1 MAFVEPCC
9 VEHMLPQLLRNSKG
23 NALFQTNGDV
33 TIEKLMQAA
42 CCMASGGFG
51 EYWIVV
57 READI
62 VLMRTLAHWID
73 RGWIRRLCLLTETDQ
88 RTLVASELGTE
99 RMKLTD
105 YGWREGLAASQL
117 FCCIGERETIVVQ
130 GEMMLQAA
138 TTARVT
144 AYSASVGPN
153 SRMLATDSPAAS
165 LIDNLRALLRA
176 SKRRK
181 RKSSA
186 AQPSG
191 SDTGNAQ
198 PSGSDTDVASQS
210 DASAGSD
217 PSDPSDPSDTSA
229 PSSAPSA
236 ESSAAPLG
244 SDPDRASQGD
254 AQSASDPQSQSA
266 SDPESQS
273 ASDPNS
279 EG

>member
-1 MAFVEPCC
+1 
-9 VEHMLPQLLRNSKG
+9 
-23 NALFQTNGDV
+23 
-33 TIEKLMQAA
+33 
-42 CCMASGGFG
+42 
-51 EYWIVV
+51 
-57 READI
+57 
-62 VLMRTLAHWID
+62 MRTLAHWID

-88 RTLVASELGTE
+88 RALVADELGEE

-181 RKSSA
+181 RKEKGESSGT
-186 AQPSG
+186 G
-191 SDTGNAQ
+191 SA
-198 PSGSDTDVASQS
+198 
-210 DASAGSD
+210 
-217 PSDPSDPSDTSA
+217 DTSA
-229 PSSAPSA
+229 TTDQVPVPSDAPA
-236 ESSAAPLG
+236 EG
-244 SDPDRASQGD
+244 
-254 AQSASDPQSQSA
+254 
-266 SDPESQS
+266 
-273 ASDPNS
+273 
-279 EG
+279 

>member
-1 MAFVEPCC
+1 MFLEPCC
-9 VEHMLPQLLRNSKG
+9 IENQLPQLLRRERG

-73 RGWIRRLCLLTETDQ
+73 RGWIRRLCLLTEADQ

-153 SRMLATDSPAAS
+153 SRMLATDGPAAS

-181 RKSSA
+181 RKA
-186 AQPSG
+186 
-191 SDTGNAQ
+191 
-198 PSGSDTDVASQS
+198 
-210 DASAGSD
+210 
-217 PSDPSDPSDTSA
+217 
-229 PSSAPSA
+229 
-236 ESSAAPLG
+236 AAPLG

-266 SDPESQS
+266 PDPQSQSASDPESQS
-273 ASDPNS
+273 ASEAQPHGSDPS
-279 EG
+279 ESPEG

>member
-1 MAFVEPCC
+1 MFLEPCC
-9 VEHMLPQLLRNSKG
+9 IENQLPQLLRRERG

-117 FCCIGERETIVVQ
+117 FCCIGDRETIVVQ

-153 SRMLATDSPAAS
+153 SRMLATDSPAVS

-181 RKSSA
+181 RKSSE

-191 SDTGNAQ
+191 SDTGN
-198 PSGSDTDVASQS
+198 S
-210 DASAGSD
+210 GSD
-217 PSDPSDPSDTSA
+217 PSDT
-229 PSSAPSA
+229 SAPSA

-244 SDPDRASQGD
+244 SDHDRASQGD
-254 AQSASDPQSQSA
+254 AQSA

>member
-9 VEHMLPQLLRNSKG
+9 AENQIPQLIRNSKG
-23 NALFQTNGDV
+23 HALFQTNGDV

-73 RGWIRRLCLLTETDQ
+73 RGWIRRLCLLTEGDQ

-153 SRMLATDSPAAS
+153 ARMLATDSPAAS

-181 RKSSA
+181 RKAKDESSGTGSA
-186 AQPSG
+186 DTSEATDHVPVPSDAPAEGSADHQPDGKAQP
-191 SDTGNAQ
+191 DTEA
-198 PSGSDTDVASQS
+198 
-210 DASAGSD
+210 
-217 PSDPSDPSDTSA
+217 
-229 PSSAPSA
+229 
-236 ESSAAPLG
+236 
-244 SDPDRASQGD
+244 
-254 AQSASDPQSQSA
+254 
-266 SDPESQS
+266 
-273 ASDPNS
+273 
-279 EG
+279 

>member
-1 MAFVEPCC
+1 MFLEPCC
-9 VEHMLPQLLRNSKG
+9 IENQLPQLLRRERG

-73 RGWIRRLCLLTETDQ
+73 RGWIRRLCLLTEADQ
-88 RTLVASELGTE
+88 RTLVANELGTE

-176 SKRRK
+176 SKRKARK
-181 RKSSA
+181 KASE

-191 SDTGNAQ
+191 
-198 PSGSDTDVASQS
+198 
-210 DASAGSD
+210 
-217 PSDPSDPSDTSA
+217 SDPSDTSA
-229 PSSAPSA
+229 PSAESSTESSAA
-236 ESSAAPLG
+236 SSAAPLG

>member
-1 MAFVEPCC
+1 MFLEPCC
-9 VEHMLPQLLRNSKG
+9 IENQLPQLLRRERG
-23 NALFQTNGDV
+23 HALFQTNGDV

-117 FCCIGERETIVVQ
+117 FCCIGDRETIVVQ

-153 SRMLATDSPAAS
+153 ARMLSPDGDAGS
-165 LIDNLRALLRA
+165 LIENLRALLRVQ
-176 SKRRK
+176 KRRK
-181 RKSSA
+181 RKSSE

-191 SDTGNAQ
+191 SDTG
-198 PSGSDTDVASQS
+198 VASQS
-210 DASAGSD
+210 DASQG
-217 PSDPSDPSDTSA
+217 SDPSDTSESSSE
-229 PSSAPSA
+229 PSSEPSSESSA
-236 ESSAAPLG
+236 ASSAAPLG
-244 SDPDRASQGD
+244 SDPDRASLSD
-254 AQSASDPQSQSA
+254 AQSVSDPQSQSA
-266 SDPESQS
+266 SD
-273 ASDPNS
+273 S
-279 EG
+279 EPAAD

>member
-1 MAFVEPCC
+1 MFLEPCC
-9 VEHMLPQLLRNSKG
+9 IENQLPQLLRRERG

-181 RKSSA
+181 RKA
-186 AQPSG
+186 AE
-191 SDTGNAQ
+191 AQ

-210 DASAGSD
+210 DA
-217 PSDPSDPSDTSA
+217 
-229 PSSAPSA
+229 
-236 ESSAAPLG
+236 
-244 SDPDRASQGD
+244 
-254 AQSASDPQSQSA
+254 QSASDPQSQSA
-266 SDPESQS
+266 SD
-273 ASDPNS
+273 S
-279 EG
+279 EPAAD

>member
-1 MAFVEPCC
+1 MFLEPCC
-9 VEHMLPQLLRNSKG
+9 IENQLPQLLRRERG

-181 RKSSA
+181 RKA
-186 AQPSG
+186 
-191 SDTGNAQ
+191 
-198 PSGSDTDVASQS
+198 
-210 DASAGSD
+210 
-217 PSDPSDPSDTSA
+217 
-229 PSSAPSA
+229 
-236 ESSAAPLG
+236 AAPLG

-266 SDPESQS
+266 SEAQPHGSDTDVASQS
-273 ASDPNS
+273 DASAGSDPS
-279 EG
+279 ESPEG

>member
-1 MAFVEPCC
+1 MAYIEPCC
-9 VEHMLPQLLRNSKG
+9 VEHMLPQLIRNSKG

-88 RTLVASELGTE
+88 RTLVANELGTE

-165 LIDNLRALLRA
+165 LIDNLRAILRL
-176 SKRRK
+176 SKRKARK
-181 RKSSA
+181 KKDEPKASEDA
-186 AQPSG
+186 AEPKAEVEAPTEDTPTEAVGTPTDEQPE
-191 SDTGNAQ
+191 T
-198 PSGSDTDVASQS
+198 TDE
-210 DASAGSD
+210 
-217 PSDPSDPSDTSA
+217 A
-229 PSSAPSA
+229 PT
-236 ESSAAPLG
+236 E
-244 SDPDRASQGD
+244 
-254 AQSASDPQSQSA
+254 
-266 SDPESQS
+266 
-273 ASDPNS
+273 
-279 EG
+279 